1 MLIIR
6 KAQINALAEHDVQEF
21 RALVIYMVEHKYLEA
36 LAGSPVAYLER
47 LVDAALVICMEN
59 GFDRQGSIIEF
70 AEALVKD
77 DVHPMSDP
85 DIDTKVQRVM
95 REFRSREVYIELQA
109 LAASVA
115 GPAAG
120 INGADAAA
128 SNPTQER

>member
-1 MLIIR
+1 MLMIR
-6 KAQINALAEHDVQEF
+6 KAQMHALVEHDVQEF
-21 RALVIYMVEHKYLEA
+21 RALVIDMVERKYPEA

-47 LVDAALVICMEN
+47 FVDVALVICMEN

-77 DVHPMSDP
+77 DVHPMSDS
-85 DIDTKVQRVM
+85 DIETKVQRVLC
-95 REFRSREVYIELQA
+95 EFRSRAVYIELQA

-115 GPAAG
+115 GSAAE

-128 SNPTQER
+128 SNPTQE